1 MSDGQYGILVIE
13 DDFRIADIHRAFIE
27 QSDGFYVVGMAR
39 NGSEAKAIMAEQATN
54 IQLILLDAY
63 LPDVEGLELLWAIR
77 RDYVHVDIVMVTAA
91 REVETISEA
100 LRGGVFDYLI
110 KPIEAARMA
119 QMLTR
124 FRREREALANRAEM
138 NQDELDSVLARLKPG
153 EPLRAKSQAL
163 PKGIDRLTLRRVID
177 ALADAPDSLTAMQ
190 MARIMGAS
198 RSTARRYLEFLGQ
211 GSGLLTF
218 AACSLTIR
226 SSTQQTH
233 HTTKLIRGERHH
245 DVAYPQA
252 FICICSSHCCL
263 CRHEHRRTGARVD
276 T

>member
-39 NGSEAKAIMAEQATN
+39 NGSEAKAIMAEQATS

-110 KPIEAARMA
+110 KPIEAARMT

-190 MARIMGAS
+190 MARTMGAS
-198 RSTARRYLEFLGQ
+198 RSTARRYLEFLVAEQAVSAELGY
-211 GSGLLTF
+211 GDVGRPERRYRLLE
-218 AACSLTIR
+218 AA
-226 SSTQQTH
+226 
-233 HTTKLIRGERHH
+233 
-245 DVAYPQA
+245 
-252 FICICSSHCCL
+252 
-263 CRHEHRRTGARVD
+263 HEWLNTL
-276 T
+276 

>member
-1 MSDGQYGILVIE
+1 MADGEYGILVVE

-39 NGSEAKAIMAEQATN
+39 NGSEAKAIMAEQSAS

-110 KPIEAARMA
+110 KPIEAVRMT

-124 FRREREALANRAEM
+124 FRLEREALANRAEM

-153 EPLRAKSQAL
+153 EPLRANNQTLPQAL

-177 ALADAPDSLTAMQ
+177 ALAAAPDSLTAMQ
-190 MARIMGAS
+190 MARTMGAS
-198 RSTARRYLEFLGQ
+198 RSTARRYLEFLVAEQAVSAELGY
-211 GSGLLTF
+211 GDVGRPERRYRLLET
-218 AACSLTIR
+218 AHKWLESL
-226 SSTQQTH
+226 
-233 HTTKLIRGERHH
+233 
-245 DVAYPQA
+245 
-252 FICICSSHCCL
+252 
-263 CRHEHRRTGARVD
+263 
-276 T
+276 

>member
-1 MSDGQYGILVIE
+1 MSAMQYGILVIE
-13 DDFRIADIHRAFIE
+13 DDFRIADIHKAFIE

-39 NGSEAKAIMAEQATN
+39 NGREAKAIMAEHAAS

-77 RDYVHVDIVMVTAA
+77 RDHVHVDIVMVTAA

-153 EPLRAKSQAL
+153 EPVRAKNQTLSQAL

-190 MARIMGAS
+190 MARTMGAS
-198 RSTARRYLEFLGQ
+198 RSTARRYLEFLVAEQAVSAELGY
-211 GSGLLTF
+211 GDVGRPERRYRLL
-218 AACSLTIR
+218 AA
-226 SSTQQTH
+226 
-233 HTTKLIRGERHH
+233 
-245 DVAYPQA
+245 A
-252 FICICSSHCCL
+252 
-263 CRHEHRRTGARVD
+263 HEWLNAL
-276 T
+276 

>member
-1 MSDGQYGILVIE
+1 MSDGQYGILVVE

-27 QSDGFYVVGMAR
+27 QSDGFYVAGMAR
-39 NGSEAKAIMAEQATN
+39 NGSEAKALMAERASS

-77 RDYVHVDIVMVTAA
+77 RDHVHVDIVMVTAA

-110 KPIEAARMA
+110 KPIEASRMT

-138 NQDELDSVLARLKPG
+138 NQDELDHVLARLKPG
-153 EPLRAKSQAL
+153 ETPRAKTQSL

-177 ALADAPDSLTAMQ
+177 SLAAAPDSLTAMQ
-190 MARIMGAS
+190 MARTMGAS
-198 RSTARRYLEFLGQ
+198 RSTARRYLEFLVAEQAVSAELGY
-211 GSGLLTF
+211 GDVGRPERRYRLLET
-218 AACSLTIR
+218 AHKWLDAL
-226 SSTQQTH
+226 
-233 HTTKLIRGERHH
+233 
-245 DVAYPQA
+245 
-252 FICICSSHCCL
+252 
-263 CRHEHRRTGARVD
+263 
-276 T
+276 

>member
-1 MSDGQYGILVIE
+1 MSDRQYGILVVE

-27 QSDGFYVVGMAR
+27 KSEGFYVVGMAR
-39 NGSEAKAIMAEQATN
+39 NGSEAKALMAEHAAN

-110 KPIEAARMA
+110 KPIEAARMT

-153 EPLRAKSQAL
+153 EPLRAKSQSLSQAL

-198 RSTARRYLEFLGQ
+198 RSTARRYLEFLVAEQAVSAELGY
-211 GSGLLTF
+211 GDVGRPERRYRLLKT
-218 AACSLTIR
+218 AHDWLDSL
-226 SSTQQTH
+226 
-233 HTTKLIRGERHH
+233 
-245 DVAYPQA
+245 
-252 FICICSSHCCL
+252 
-263 CRHEHRRTGARVD
+263 
-276 T
+276 

>member
-110 KPIEAARMA
+110 KPIEAARMT

-124 FRREREALANRAEM
+124 LRREREALANRAEM

-153 EPLRAKSQAL
+153 EPLRAKSQTL

-198 RSTARRYLEFLGQ
+198 RSTARRYLEFLVAEQAVSAELGY
-211 GSGLLTF
+211 GDVGRPERRYRLLE
-218 AACSLTIR
+218 AAHEWLASL
-226 SSTQQTH
+226 
-233 HTTKLIRGERHH
+233 
-245 DVAYPQA
+245 
-252 FICICSSHCCL
+252 
-263 CRHEHRRTGARVD
+263 
-276 T
+276 

>member
-1 MSDGQYGILVIE
+1 MSDGQYGILVVE

-39 NGSEAKAIMAEQATN
+39 NGSEAKALMAEHAAS

-77 RDYVHVDIVMVTAA
+77 RDHVHVDIVMVTAA

-110 KPIEAARMA
+110 KPIEAARMT

-138 NQDELDSVLARLKPG
+138 NQDELDHVLARLKPG
-153 EPLRAKSQAL
+153 ETPRAKTQTL

-177 ALADAPDSLTAMQ
+177 SLAGAPDSLTAMQ

-198 RSTARRYLEFLGQ
+198 RSTARRYLEFLVAEQAVSAELGY
-211 GSGLLTF
+211 GDVGRPERRYRLLAT
-218 AACSLTIR
+218 AHKWLDAL
-226 SSTQQTH
+226 
-233 HTTKLIRGERHH
+233 
-245 DVAYPQA
+245 
-252 FICICSSHCCL
+252 
-263 CRHEHRRTGARVD
+263 
-276 T
+276 

>member
-1 MSDGQYGILVIE
+1 MSDGQYGILVVE

-39 NGSEAKAIMAEQATN
+39 NGSEAKAIMAEQAAS
-54 IQLILLDAY
+54 IHLILLDAY

-110 KPIEAARMA
+110 KPIEAARMT

-153 EPLRAKSQAL
+153 DKSQTLSQTL

-198 RSTARRYLEFLGQ
+198 RSTARRYLEFLVAEQAVSAELGY
-211 GSGLLTF
+211 GDVGRPERRYRLLE
-218 AACSLTIR
+218 AAHEWLASL
-226 SSTQQTH
+226 
-233 HTTKLIRGERHH
+233 
-245 DVAYPQA
+245 
-252 FICICSSHCCL
+252 
-263 CRHEHRRTGARVD
+263 
-276 T
+276 

>member
-1 MSDGQYGILVIE
+1 MSDGQYGILVVE

-39 NGSEAKAIMAEQATN
+39 NGSEAKAIMAGQAAS

-110 KPIEAARMA
+110 KPIEAARMT

-138 NQDELDSVLARLKPG
+138 NQDELDSVLARLEPG
-153 EPLRAKSQAL
+153 EPSRTKAQNLSKAL

-198 RSTARRYLEFLGQ
+198 RSTARRYLEFLVAEQAVSAELGY
-211 GSGLLTF
+211 GDVGRPERRYRLLE
-218 AACSLTIR
+218 AAHKWLDSL
-226 SSTQQTH
+226 
-233 HTTKLIRGERHH
+233 
-245 DVAYPQA
+245 
-252 FICICSSHCCL
+252 
-263 CRHEHRRTGARVD
+263 
-276 T
+276 

>member
-110 KPIEAARMA
+110 KPIEATRMT

-153 EPLRAKSQAL
+153 EPLRAKSQTL

-198 RSTARRYLEFLGQ
+198 RSTARRYLEFLVAEQAVSAELGY
-211 GSGLLTF
+211 GDVGRPERRYRLLE
-218 AACSLTIR
+218 AAHEWLASL
-226 SSTQQTH
+226 
-233 HTTKLIRGERHH
+233 
-245 DVAYPQA
+245 
-252 FICICSSHCCL
+252 
-263 CRHEHRRTGARVD
+263 
-276 T
+276 

>member
-1 MSDGQYGILVIE
+1 MSDGQYGILVVE

-27 QSDGFYVVGMAR
+27 QSDGFAVVGMAR
-39 NGSEAKAIMAEQATN
+39 NGSEAKAIMAEHADS

-110 KPIEAARMA
+110 KPIEAVRMT

-138 NQDELDSVLARLKPG
+138 NQDELDSVLARVQPG
-153 EPLRAKSQAL
+153 EPSRAKPQAL
-163 PKGIDRLTLRRVID
+163 SQVFPKGIDRLTLRRVID

-190 MARIMGAS
+190 MARTMGAS
-198 RSTARRYLEFLGQ
+198 RSTARRYLEFLVAEQAVSAELGY
-211 GSGLLTF
+211 GDVGRPERRYRLLE
-218 AACSLTIR
+218 AAHEWLESL
-226 SSTQQTH
+226 
-233 HTTKLIRGERHH
+233 
-245 DVAYPQA
+245 
-252 FICICSSHCCL
+252 
-263 CRHEHRRTGARVD
+263 
-276 T
+276 